1 MVAKQLP
8 QATFRISDNELWERF
23 KAKAKANGTNASA
36 VFWEFANNYVDGN
49 LASVDGVAMSTLNLD
64 GIDTNLDERIDV
76 ALEKKVDFSI
86 RDISRVADEHYERLV
101 AVVAQNKMS
110 IDTRIDD
117 KFSGIQ
123 SELTQRDRETEALKL
138 ELETIKTAIA
148 ALTSE
153 VTVPANFTQALLQ
166 RAKEVAPLMDLQEV
180 A

>member
-8 QATFRISDNELWERF
+8 QATFRISDNDLWESF
-23 KAKAKANGTNASA
+23 KAKAKVNGTNASA
-36 VFWEFANNYVDGN
+36 VFWQFAKNYVDGN

-101 AVVAQNKMS
+101 AVVAQNKMDIDKS
-110 IDTRIDD
+110 IDSRIDD

-123 SELTQRDRETEALKL
+123 NELTQRDREIEALKF
-138 ELETIKTAIA
+138 ELENIKTAIA
-148 ALTSE
+148 TGKNDDSSE
-153 VTVPANFTQALLQ
+153 ATASPKKSRRQLAQKQVIAA
-166 RAKEVAPLMDLQEV
+166 
-180 A
+180 